1 MTSAFSLIAIL
12 AIVAFLAG
20 AAFGGLLVF
29 VISIHR
35 TSRVPLSESHGQR
48 AGSVSCAR
56 AFAGIPRNDDPNAAR
71 SEPD

>member
-1 MTSAFSLIAIL
+1 MTLALPLITIL

-35 TSRVPLSESHGQR
+35 TSRTPLSESHGQR
-48 AGSVSCAR
+48 AGSISRHVL
-56 AFAGIPRNDDPNAAR
+56 AGIRIRRATGR
-71 SEPD
+71 K